1 MPEETKEEI
10 EESRNKWKGWGI
22 FSILYFIF
30 SLLIIAVIIIYLFM
44 HNKTFKGL
52 VDCICNKQLPQTS
65 TQISPQISPQT
76 PSQKGGCGCSSIS
89 GGCNCV
95 KGGAKNSSNFLKSLM

>member
-44 HNKTFKGL
+44 HNKNFKGL
-52 VDCICNKQLPQTS
+52 VDCICNKQLTQTSPQTS
-65 TQISPQISPQT
+65 SQT
-76 PSQKGGCGCSSIS
+76 SSQKGGCGCSSIS